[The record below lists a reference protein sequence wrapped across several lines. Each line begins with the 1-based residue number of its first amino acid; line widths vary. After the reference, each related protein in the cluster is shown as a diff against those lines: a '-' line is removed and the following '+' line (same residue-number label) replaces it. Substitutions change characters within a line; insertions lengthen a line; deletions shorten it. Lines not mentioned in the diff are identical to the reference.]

1 MEDNFD
7 KILRDKIK
15 EVSKKQNF
23 TYNPEHWKMLMAK
36 KKSNK
41 KRILFYWQFAAFV
54 LIALLAG
61 DLGKYFFQNSNNI
74 KQKIIIDTNNDLLRI
89 DTLKDNSK
97 IFITSSGVDSI
108 NNLDSKISKM
118 DSLSTDNK
126 SKIESIL
133 KSDSKTEIA
142 VTSKQRIYQK
152 QNSENNEA
160 IVVINSV
167 ISHDSIEKIP
177 IVNSKIL
184 LAEAEMIDKNKNIDT
199 INKSTDLAFKSAIKK
214 QDSSF
219 IKQGLAALIDDEET
233 DEKSKRKH
241 ITYGIALSPIIN
253 YTTEND
259 NSNVGFSGGVLVEIP
274 IAANFDISTG
284 VYYANQKLDL
294 NQPNSYSSDVVS
306 AKNSSQLITKE
317 AITKGLEIPVNV
329 KYNFSLYKKIVFI
342 SAGFTSTSYFTEDIE
357 ANYLINGRTET
368 NTQDLLGNNIVKYK
382 LVQTEEKIITSNNA
396 NNFNFANILNFS
408 MGIDLPLNNSYQSII
423 IEPYFKYSL
432 KPITAQKV
440 DFSSAGVHFRYNFSF
455 SRKN

>member
-61 DLGKYFFQNSNNI
+61 GLGKYFFQNPNNI
-74 KQKIIIDTNNDLLRI
+74 KQKIIIDTNNDLLRT
-89 DTLKDNSK
+89 DTLKNNSK
-97 IFITSSGVDSI
+97 IFITSSDVDSI
-108 NNLDSKISKM
+108 NKLDSKISKM

-142 VTSKQRIYQK
+142 ITSKKRIYPK

-160 IVVINSV
+160 IVVINTV
-167 ISHDSIEKIP
+167 KSHDSIEKTP
-177 IVNSKIL
+177 IINSKFL
-184 LAEAEMIDKNKNIDT
+184 LAETEMIDKNKNIET
-199 INKSTDLAFKSAIKK
+199 INKSTDLAFNSTIKK

-219 IKQGLAALIDDEET
+219 IKQGLVALIEEEET
-233 DEKSKRKH
+233 DEKSKSKH

-253 YTTEND
+253 YTTAND
-259 NSNVGFSGGVLVEIP
+259 NSNVGFSGGFLVDIP
-274 IAANFDISTG
+274 IATNFDISTG

-294 NQPNSYSSDVVS
+294 NEPSNYSLDVVS

-317 AITKGLEIPVNV
+317 AITKGLEIPVNI

>member
-15 EVSKKQNF
+15 EVSKKQDF

-61 DLGKYFFQNSNNI
+61 GLGKYFFQNPNNI

-89 DTLKDNSK
+89 DTLKDNNK
-97 IFITSSGVDSI
+97 IFITSIVIDSV
-108 NNLDSKISKM
+108 NKLDSKVSIT
-118 DSLSTDNK
+118 DSLSIDNK
-126 SKIESIL
+126 SKIESML
-133 KSDSKTEIA
+133 KSDSKTEI
-142 VTSKQRIYQK
+142 
-152 QNSENNEA
+152 
-160 IVVINSV
+160 VINSV
-167 ISHDSIEKIP
+167 KLHDSLDKKSVI
-177 IVNSKIL
+177 NSKIL
-184 LAEAEMIDKNKNIDT
+184 LAEAVMIDKNKNIDT
-199 INKSTDLAFKSAIKK
+199 LNKSTDLAFKSEIKK
-214 QDSSF
+214 QDSTF
-219 IKQGLAALIDDEET
+219 IKQGLVALNDDEET

-274 IAANFDISTG
+274 IATNFDISTG

-317 AITKGLEIPVNV
+317 AITKGLEIPINV

-357 ANYLINGRTET
+357 ANYLKNGRTET

-382 LVQTEEKIITSNNA
+382 LVQTEEKIITPNNA

-408 MGIDLPLNNSYQSII
+408 MGLELPLNNSYQSII
-423 IEPYFKYSL
+423 IEPYFKYSI

>member
-15 EVSKKQNF
+15 EVSKKQDF

-61 DLGKYFFQNSNNI
+61 GLGKYFFQNPNNI

-89 DTLKDNSK
+89 DTLKDNNK
-97 IFITSSGVDSI
+97 IFITSIGIDSV
-108 NNLDSKISKM
+108 NKLDSKVSIT
-118 DSLSTDNK
+118 DSLSIDNK
-126 SKIESIL
+126 SKIESML
-133 KSDSKTEIA
+133 KSDSKTEI
-142 VTSKQRIYQK
+142 
-152 QNSENNEA
+152 
-160 IVVINSV
+160 VINSV
-167 ISHDSIEKIP
+167 KLHDSLDKKSVI
-177 IVNSKIL
+177 NSKIL
-184 LAEAEMIDKNKNIDT
+184 LAEAVMIDKNKNIDT
-199 INKSTDLAFKSAIKK
+199 LNKSTDLAFKSEIKK
-214 QDSSF
+214 QDSTF
-219 IKQGLAALIDDEET
+219 IKQGLVALNDDEET

-274 IAANFDISTG
+274 IATNFDISTG

-357 ANYLINGRTET
+357 ANYLKNGRTET

-382 LVQTEEKIITSNNA
+382 LVQTEEKIVTPNNA

-408 MGIDLPLNNSYQSII
+408 IGLELPLNNSYQSII

>member
-15 EVSKKQNF
+15 EVSKKQDF

-61 DLGKYFFQNSNNI
+61 GLGKYFFQNPNNI

-89 DTLKDNSK
+89 DTLKDNNK
-97 IFITSSGVDSI
+97 IFITSIGIDSV
-108 NNLDSKISKM
+108 NKLDSKVSIT
-118 DSLSTDNK
+118 DSLSIDNK
-126 SKIESIL
+126 SKIESML
-133 KSDSKTEIA
+133 KSDSKTEI
-142 VTSKQRIYQK
+142 
-152 QNSENNEA
+152 
-160 IVVINSV
+160 VINSV
-167 ISHDSIEKIP
+167 KLHDSLDKKSVI
-177 IVNSKIL
+177 NSKIL
-184 LAEAEMIDKNKNIDT
+184 LAEAVMIDKNKNIDT
-199 INKSTDLAFKSAIKK
+199 LNKSTDLAFKSEIKK
-214 QDSSF
+214 QDSTF
-219 IKQGLAALIDDEET
+219 IKQGLVALNDGEET
-233 DEKSKRKH
+233 DDKSKRKH

-274 IAANFDISTG
+274 IATNFDISTG

-357 ANYLINGRTET
+357 ANYLKNGRTET

-382 LVQTEEKIITSNNA
+382 LVQTEEKIVTPNNA

-408 MGIDLPLNNSYQSII
+408 MGLELPLNNSYQSII

-440 DFSSAGVHFRYNFSF
+440 DFSSAGIHFRYNFSF

>member
-7 KILRDKIK
+7 KILRDKIN
-15 EVSKKQNF
+15 EVSKKQDFN
-23 TYNPEHWKMLMAK
+23 YNPENWKMLMSK

-61 DLGKYFFQNSNNI
+61 GLGKYFFQNPNNI

-89 DTLKDNSK
+89 DTLKDNNK
-97 IFITSSGVDSI
+97 IFITSIGIDSV
-108 NNLDSKISKM
+108 NKLESKVSIT
-118 DSLSTDNK
+118 DSLSIDNK
-126 SKIESIL
+126 SKIESML
-133 KSDSKTEIA
+133 KSDSKTEI
-142 VTSKQRIYQK
+142 
-152 QNSENNEA
+152 
-160 IVVINSV
+160 VINSV
-167 ISHDSIEKIP
+167 KLHDSLDKKSVI
-177 IVNSKIL
+177 NSKIL
-184 LAEAEMIDKNKNIDT
+184 LAEAVMIDKNKNIDT
-199 INKSTDLAFKSAIKK
+199 LNKSTDLAFKSEIKK
-214 QDSSF
+214 QDSTF
-219 IKQGLAALIDDEET
+219 IKQGLVALNDDEET

-274 IAANFDISTG
+274 IATNFDISTG

-317 AITKGLEIPVNV
+317 AITKGLEIPINV

-357 ANYLINGRTET
+357 ANYLKNGRTET

-382 LVQTEEKIITSNNA
+382 LVQTEEKILTPNNA

-408 MGIDLPLNNSYQSII
+408 IGLELPLNNSYQSII

-440 DFSSAGVHFRYNFSF
+440 DFSSAGIHFRYNFSF

>member
-1 MEDNFD
+1 
-7 KILRDKIK
+7 
-15 EVSKKQNF
+15 
-23 TYNPEHWKMLMAK
+23 MAK

-61 DLGKYFFQNSNNI
+61 GLGKYFFQNPNNI

-89 DTLKDNSK
+89 DTLKDNNK
-97 IFITSSGVDSI
+97 IFITSIGIDSV
-108 NNLDSKISKM
+108 NKLDSKVSIT
-118 DSLSTDNK
+118 DSLSIDNK
-126 SKIESIL
+126 SKIESML
-133 KSDSKTEIA
+133 KSDSKTEI
-142 VTSKQRIYQK
+142 
-152 QNSENNEA
+152 
-160 IVVINSV
+160 VINSV
-167 ISHDSIEKIP
+167 KLHDSLDKKSVI
-177 IVNSKIL
+177 NSKIL
-184 LAEAEMIDKNKNIDT
+184 LAEAVMIDKNKNIDT
-199 INKSTDLAFKSAIKK
+199 LNKSTDLAFKSEIKK
-214 QDSSF
+214 QDSTF
-219 IKQGLAALIDDEET
+219 IKQGLVALNDDEET

-274 IAANFDISTG
+274 IATNFDISTG

-357 ANYLINGRTET
+357 ANYLKNGRTET

-382 LVQTEEKIITSNNA
+382 LVQTEEKIVTPNNA

-408 MGIDLPLNNSYQSII
+408 IGLELPLNNSYQSII

>member
-15 EVSKKQNF
+15 EVLKKQDF

-41 KRILFYWQFAAFV
+41 KRILLYWQFAAFV

-61 DLGKYFFQNSNNI
+61 GLGKYFFQNSNNI
-74 KQKIIIDTNNDLLRI
+74 KQEIIIDTNKDLLRI
-89 DTLKDNSK
+89 DTLKENSK

-108 NNLDSKISKM
+108 NKSNPKISTI
-118 DSLSTDNK
+118 DSLSIDNK

-133 KSDSKTEIA
+133 KSDAKTEIA
-142 VTSKQRIYQK
+142 ITSKKRIYPK
-152 QNSENNEA
+152 QNSETT
-160 IVVINSV
+160 IVINPV
-167 ISHDSIEKIP
+167 ISHDSIEKKLNID
-177 IVNSKIL
+177 SKIL
-184 LAEAEMIDKNKNIDT
+184 LAEEEMIDKNIDT
-199 INKSTDLAFKSAIKK
+199 INKSTDLAFESEIKK
-214 QDSSF
+214 QDSTF
-219 IKQGLAALIDDEET
+219 IKQGLVALIEEEET
-233 DEKSKRKH
+233 EEKSKRKH

-274 IAANFDISTG
+274 IATNFDISTG

-294 NQPNSYSSDVVS
+294 NQPNTYASDVVS

-317 AITKGLEIPVNV
+317 AIVKGLEIPVNV
-329 KYNFSLYKKIVFI
+329 KFNFSLYKKIVFI

-357 ANYLINGRTET
+357 ANFLKNGRTET
-368 NTQDLLGNNIVKYK
+368 NTQDLLGNNIVKYN
-382 LVQTEEKIITSNNA
+382 LVQTEEKIVTPNNA
-396 NNFNFANILNFS
+396 DNFNFANILNFS
-408 MGIDLPLNNSYQSII
+408 IGLELPLNNSYQSII
-423 IEPYFKYSL
+423 IEPYFKYSI

-440 DFSSAGVHFRYNFSF
+440 DFSSAGIHFRYNFSF